1 MELPNGARQKPM
13 HFTEENASNNLSN
26 KSNSKGI
33 YSSIDA
39 PSEPSPIRNSH
50 VLINDVSNRELSY
63 VNSSCINDFS
73 VNLQYVF

>member
-50 VLINDVSNRELSY
+50 VLISDVLDCEFLSGIHL
-63 VNSSCINDFS
+63 SLRHF
-73 VNLQYVF
+73 L